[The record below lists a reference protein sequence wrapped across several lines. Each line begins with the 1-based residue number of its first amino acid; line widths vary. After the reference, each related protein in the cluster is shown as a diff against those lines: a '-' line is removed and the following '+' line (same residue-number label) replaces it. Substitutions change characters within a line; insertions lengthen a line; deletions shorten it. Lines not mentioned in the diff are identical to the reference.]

1 MEGPVI
7 RNVSFSTICSGGS
20 PEMPR
25 KEEIKKVLL
34 IGSGP
39 IQIGQAAEFDFS
51 GSQACRALREE
62 GVIVVL
68 VNSNPATIQTDP
80 GMADEIYIE
89 PLRADI
95 IEKIIEKERPDGIL
109 SGMGGQTGLNLTAE
123 LAERGALKNVAI
135 LGTPLEAIY
144 HGEDREKFRDLMQQ
158 IGEPVPRS
166 VILNNIADI
175 GEAIREV
182 GLPAII
188 RPAYT
193 LGGAGGGIA
202 HNDDELRKI
211 VEIGLNR
218 SRIHQVLIEESVVGW
233 KEIEFEVMRDAADT
247 CITVCGM
254 ENVDAMGIHTGES
267 VVVAPIL
274 TLRDDEY
281 QTLRSA
287 AIKIIRAL
295 DVQGGCNIQFA
306 YKDGDYRVIEVNPRV
321 SRSSA
326 LASKATGYPIARVAA
341 KIAIGLRLDEIQNS
355 VTGCTPASFEPSID
369 YVVVKVPRWPFD
381 KFKGADRT
389 LTTAMKSTGEVMAI
403 GRTLE
408 ESFKKALR
416 SLDTDMPHHSNP
428 GEIRMILSRPTDER
442 FSTLFDAFR
451 QGFSVE
457 EVARLTNITPFF
469 LEKIRNIVDLE
480 QSLALDSN
488 PDQIVR
494 AKRCGFTNSEL
505 VRITGRNWEEI
516 EAIAGLPTYKMVDTC
531 AAEFPATTPYYYST
545 WESESEIRKQE
556 KQKVL
561 ILGSGPIRIGQGI
574 EFDYCTV
581 HAVKALREEGIEVH
595 IVNNN
600 PETVST
606 DFDTSDRLYFEPM
619 QLEDI
624 TSILKTDNYYGIM
637 VQFGGQN
644 AVNLAVPIEGEIQ
657 RLGLSTRIL
666 GTSPDAMDVAED
678 RDRFSILLDR
688 LHIPSPPNSSAYS
701 VEEAREKATRIGYP
715 VLVRPS
721 YVLGG
726 RAMEIVHD
734 EVELESYMK
743 EAVRVSR
750 NHPVLIDQFLQNA
763 IELDVDAICD
773 GEDVLIGGIMEHIE
787 EAGVHSGDSACVI
800 PTQSL
805 GPAVLA
811 RVREYTKAIALGLG
825 VVGLVNIQLAIKGN
839 TVYVLEA
846 NPRAS
851 RTVPFVS
858 KATGIPLAMLAAK
871 TMMGKKIKDLGYR
884 ETPISHVA
892 VKEVLLPFNKLPGV
906 DTVLGPEMKSTG
918 EVMGIDYDFGRAYYK
933 ACISADNELP
943 VKGKVFI
950 SVSSEQKDE
959 VIGIA
964 RKLIGLG
971 LTLYGT
977 EGTVAYL
984 AEAGIDAHLIRKV
997 QEGSPNVIDLMRQ
1010 GEIRLIINTPTGKQA
1025 RQDHYQIM
1033 RAAVDY
1039 GIPYITTVQAARAAA
1054 QAIEVIQRE
1063 QVTIEPISHYI
1074 GNVGRSGS
1082 GGQSS

>member
-1 MEGPVI
+1 
-7 RNVSFSTICSGGS
+7 
-20 PEMPR
+20 MP
-25 KEEIKKVLL
+25 KLAHIKKVLL

-62 GVIVVL
+62 GVKVVL

-80 GMADEIYIE
+80 DMADEVYIE

-95 IEKIIEKERPDGIL
+95 IAKIIEKERPDGIL
-109 SGMGGQTGLNLTAE
+109 SGMGGQTGLNMTAE
-123 LAERGALKNVAI
+123 LAERGALTGVEI

-144 HGEDREKFRDLMQQ
+144 QGEDREKFRDLMKK
-158 IGEPVPRS
+158 IGEPVPIS
-166 VILNNIADI
+166 YILNDI
-175 GEAIREV
+175 RQIDEALNCV

-202 HNDDELRKI
+202 QTREELVRI
-211 VEIGLNR
+211 TELGLTR
-218 SRIHQVLIEESVVGW
+218 SRIHQVLIEQSVQGW
-233 KEIEFEVMRDAADT
+233 KEIEFEVMRDASDT
-247 CITVCGM
+247 CVIICGM
-254 ENVDAMGIHTGES
+254 ENVDPMGIHTGES

-274 TLRDDEY
+274 TLRDDEF
-281 QTLRSA
+281 QMMRSA

-295 DVQGGCNIQFA
+295 NVQGGCNIQFA
-306 YKDGDYRVIEVNPRV
+306 FKEGDYRVIEVNPRV

-341 KIAIGLRLDEIQNS
+341 KIAIGLRLDEIRNS
-355 VTGCTPASFEPSID
+355 VTGCTMASFEPSID

-381 KFKGADRT
+381 KFKSADRT
-389 LTTAMKSTGEVMAI
+389 LTTAMKSTGEVMSI

-408 ESFKKALR
+408 EAFKKALR
-416 SLDTDMPHHSNP
+416 SVDTDVTVHTNP
-428 GEIRMILSRPTDER
+428 SEIRMILSRPTDER
-442 FSTLFDAFR
+442 FACLFDAFR

-457 EVARLTNITPFF
+457 EIFNLTKITPFF
-469 LEKIRNIVDLE
+469 LEKIKNIVVMEQDLAVNASPE
-480 QSLALDSN
+480 DIRLAKKYGFSN
-488 PDQIVR
+488 LELR
-494 AKRCGFTNSEL
+494 GLTKKSWSEIEK
-505 VRITGRNWEEI
+505 ITGP
-516 EAIAGLPTYKMVDTC
+516 PTYKMVDTC
-531 AAEFPATTPYYYST
+531 AAEFPAITPYFYST
-545 WESESEIRKQE
+545 HDAETEIIPDD

-561 ILGSGPIRIGQGI
+561 IIGSGPIRIGQGI

-581 HAVKALREEGIEVH
+581 HAVMALRESGIIVH

-606 DFDTSDRLYFEPM
+606 DSDTSDRLFFEPM

-624 TSILKTDNYYGIM
+624 MNILKSDNYYGVM

-644 AVNLAVPIEGEIQ
+644 SVNLAVPIEKEIK
-657 RLGLSTRIL
+657 RLHLVTKVL
-666 GTSPDAMDVAED
+666 GTSPDAMDIAEN
-678 RDRFSILLDR
+678 RDRFSLLLDS
-688 LHIPSPPNSSAYS
+688 LEIPAPPNSSAYS
-701 VEEAREKATRIGYP
+701 AEEAREKAKKIGYP

-734 EVELESYMK
+734 ETELDGYMK

-750 NHPVLIDQFLQNA
+750 NHPVLIDSFLQNA
-763 IELDVDAICD
+763 IELDVDAVCD
-773 GEDVLIGGIMEHIE
+773 GTEVLIGGIMEHIE

-800 PTQSL
+800 PPQSL
-805 GPAVLA
+805 SKSVIS
-811 RVREYTKAIALGLG
+811 RVRDYTRKIALGLG
-825 VVGLVNIQLAIKGN
+825 VVGMVNLQLAVKNDI
-839 TVYVLEA
+839 VYVLEA

-858 KATGIPLAMLAAK
+858 KATGIPLAKIAAK
-871 TMMGKKIKDLGYR
+871 TMMGKKLSELGYKEKNIR
-884 ETPISHVA
+884 HVA

-933 ACISADNELP
+933 ASISADNELP
-943 VKGKVFI
+943 MEGNVFI
-950 SVSSEQKDE
+950 SVSNEQKDE
-959 VIGIA
+959 AIA
-964 RKLIGLG
+964 ISRKLKRLG
-971 LTLYGT
+971 LSLYGT
-977 EGTVAYL
+977 AGTVEYL
-984 AEAGIDAHLIRKV
+984 TQAGIEANLVRKV
-997 QEGSPNVIDLMRQ
+997 QEGSPNVIDLLRR
-1010 GEIRLIINTPTGKQA
+1010 GEIRLIINTPKGKQS

-1039 GIPYITTVQAARAAA
+1039 AVPYITTLQAAKAAA
-1054 QAIEVIQRE
+1054 HAIDAMKKEKI
-1063 QVTIEPISHYI
+1063 TLEPISHYI
-1074 GNVGRSGS
+1074 GE
-1082 GGQSS
+1082 

>member
-1 MEGPVI
+1 MPVK
-7 RNVSFSTICSGGS
+7 
-20 PEMPR
+20 PY
-25 KEEIKKVLL
+25 IKKVLL

-62 GVIVVL
+62 GVKVVL

-80 GMADEIYIE
+80 EMADEIYIE
-89 PLRADI
+89 PIRADVI
-95 IEKIIEKERPDGIL
+95 AKIIEKERPDGIL
-109 SGMGGQTGLNLTAE
+109 SGMGGQTGLNMTAE
-123 LAERGALKNVAI
+123 LAELGALEDVEI

-144 HGEDREKFRDLMQQ
+144 QGEDREKFRSLMED
-158 IGEPVPRS
+158 IGEPVPKS
-166 VILNNIADI
+166 MILNRLDQLD
-175 GEAIREV
+175 EAMETV

-193 LGGAGGGIA
+193 LGGSGGGIA
-202 HNDDELRKI
+202 HTREELDRI
-211 VEIGLNR
+211 VEIGLTR

-247 CITVCGM
+247 CIIVCGM

-274 TLRDDEY
+274 SLRDDEF
-281 QTLRSA
+281 QMLRSA

-306 YKDGDYRVIEVNPRV
+306 YQNGEYRVIEVNPRV

-341 KIAIGLRLDEIQNS
+341 KIAIGLCLDEITNS
-355 VTGCTPASFEPSID
+355 VTGCTPASFEPAID
-369 YVVVKVPRWPFD
+369 YIVVKVPRWPFD
-381 KFKGADRT
+381 KFKNADRT

-403 GRTLE
+403 GRNVE
-408 ESFKKALR
+408 EAFKKALR
-416 SLDTDMPHHSNP
+416 SLDTDIYRHTNP
-428 GEIRMILSRPTDER
+428 SEIRMILSRPTDER
-442 FSTLFDAFR
+442 YATLFDAFR
-451 QGFSVE
+451 EGFTVE
-457 EVARLTNITPFF
+457 EVSGLTNIIPFF
-469 LEKIRNIVDLE
+469 LEKIKNVVDLE
-480 QSLALDSN
+480 AKLATGATDDDIRL
-488 PDQIVR
+488 
-494 AKRCGFTNSEL
+494 AKTYGFTDDEL
-505 VRITGRNWEEI
+505 VELTGRKLDAI
-516 EAIAGLPTYKMVDTC
+516 EAMVGVPTYKMVDTC
-531 AAEFPATTPYYYST
+531 AAEFPAQTPYFYST
-545 WESESEIRKQE
+545 WEEDCEIVPDSR
-556 KQKVL
+556 QKVL

-581 HAVKALREEGIEVH
+581 HAVKALREEDVEVH

-606 DFDTSDRLYFEPM
+606 DFDTSDRLFFEPM
-619 QLEDI
+619 QLEDVI
-624 TSILKTDNYYGIM
+624 NILKKDNYFGVM

-644 AVNLAVPIEGEIQ
+644 AVNLAVPIHQ
-657 RLGLSTRIL
+657 RIAELGLATKIL
-666 GTSPDAMDVAED
+666 GTTPDSMDIAED
-678 RDRFSILLDR
+678 RDRFAALLAD
-688 LHIPSPPNSSAYS
+688 LDIPSPPNTSAFS
-701 VEEAREKATRIGYP
+701 LEEARAKAGAIGYP

-734 EVELESYMK
+734 EIELESYMK

-750 NHPVLIDQFLQNA
+750 HHPVLIDSFLQNA
-763 IELDVDAICD
+763 VELDVDAVCD

-805 GPAVLA
+805 PEAILE
-811 RVREYTKAIALGLG
+811 RVRDYTKKISLGLG
-825 VVGLVNIQLAIKGN
+825 VIGLVNIQLAVKDDI
-839 TVYVLEA
+839 VYVLEA

-858 KATGIPLAMLAAK
+858 KATGIPLAKIAAK
-871 TMMGKKIKDLGYR
+871 VMIEKKLKDLGFAER
-884 ETPISHVA
+884 PICHVA

-933 ACISADNELP
+933 ASISADNELP
-943 VKGKVFI
+943 LEGNVFI
-950 SVSSEQKDE
+950 SISRDQREE
-959 VIGIA
+959 IIPIA
-964 RKLIGLG
+964 KTFKEIGLS
-971 LTLYGT
+971 LYGT
-977 EGTVAYL
+977 QGTVEFL
-984 AEAGIDAHLIRKV
+984 NEAGIEASLVRKV
-997 QEGSPNVIDLMRQ
+997 QEGSPNVIDLLRR
-1010 GEIRLIINTPTGKQA
+1010 GEIRLIVNTPMDKQS

-1039 GIPYITTVQAARAAA
+1039 GVPYITTIQAARAAA
-1054 QAIEVIQRE
+1054 LAIQAINKEKI
-1063 QVTIEPISHYI
+1063 TIEPLSHYH
-1074 GNVGRSGS
+1074 S
-1082 GGQSS
+1082 

>member
-1 MEGPVI
+1 
-7 RNVSFSTICSGGS
+7 
-20 PEMPR
+20 MP
-25 KEEIKKVLL
+25 KKPEIKKVLL

-51 GSQACRALREE
+51 GTQACRALREE
-62 GVIVVL
+62 GVKVVL

-80 GMADEIYIE
+80 ETADVIYVE
-89 PLRADI
+89 PIRAEI

-109 SGMGGQTGLNLTAE
+109 SGMGGQTGLNMTAE
-123 LAERGALKNVAI
+123 LAERGALANVQV

-144 HGEDREKFRDLMQQ
+144 QGEDREKFRSLMGE
-158 IGEPVPRS
+158 IGEPVPKS
-166 VILNNIADI
+166 MILNSLSQVD
-175 GEAIREV
+175 EALAIV

-193 LGGAGGGIA
+193 LGGSGGGIA
-202 HNDDELRKI
+202 HTRDELIRI
-211 VEIGLNR
+211 IEIGLTR
-218 SRIHQVLIEESVVGW
+218 SRIHQVLVEESVVGW

-247 CITVCGM
+247 CIIVCGM

-274 TLRDDEY
+274 TLRDDEF
-281 QTLRSA
+281 QLLRSA
-287 AIKIIRAL
+287 SIKIIRAL

-341 KIAIGLRLDEIQNS
+341 KIAIGLHLDEITNS
-355 VTGCTPASFEPSID
+355 VTGCTPASFEPAID
-369 YVVVKVPRWPFD
+369 YIVVKVPRWPFD
-381 KFKGADRT
+381 KFKNADRT

-403 GRTLE
+403 GRCVE
-408 ESFKKALR
+408 EAFKKALR
-416 SLDTDMPHHSNP
+416 SLDTDVYTHTNAN
-428 GEIRMILSRPTDER
+428 EIRMILSRPTDER
-442 FSTLFDAFR
+442 FPTLFDAFKAS
-451 QGFSVE
+451 FPLAE
-457 EVARLTNITPFF
+457 IHDLTDIAPFF
-469 LEKIRNIVDLE
+469 LEKIKNIVDLE
-480 QSLALDSN
+480 QRLSESATKGDIILA
-488 PDQIVR
+488 R
-494 AKRCGFTNSEL
+494 KYGFTEAEL
-505 VRITGRNWEEI
+505 TALTGISPAEI
-516 EAIAGLPTYKMVDTC
+516 REIAGDPAYKMVDTC
-531 AAEFPATTPYYYST
+531 AAEFPATTPYFYST
-545 WESESEIRKQE
+545 FDKECEIPPNDRN
-556 KQKVL
+556 KVL

-581 HAVKALREEGIEVH
+581 HAVKALREEQVEVH

-606 DFDTSDRLYFEPM
+606 DFDTSDRLFFEPM
-619 QLEDI
+619 ALEDI
-624 TSILKTDNYYGIM
+624 MNILEKDHYSGVM

-644 AVNLAVPIEGEIQ
+644 AVNLAVPISDELIRRGMD
-657 RLGLSTRIL
+657 TRIL
-666 GTSPDAMDVAED
+666 GTTPDSMDIAED
-678 RDRFSILLDR
+678 RDRFSALLRD
-688 LHIPSPPNSSAYS
+688 LDIPSPPNSSAYS
-701 VEEAREKATRIGYP
+701 LGEAREKAAAIGYP

-734 EVELESYMK
+734 EIELESYMK

-750 NHPVLIDQFLQNA
+750 NHPVLIDSFLQNA
-763 IELDVDAICD
+763 IELDIDAVCD
-773 GEDVLIGGIMEHIE
+773 GEEVLIGGIMEHIE

-805 GPAVLA
+805 SPVVIEK
-811 RVREYTKAIALGLG
+811 VRDYTTRIALGIG
-825 VVGLVNIQLAIKGN
+825 VVGLVNLQMAVKGE
-839 TVYVLEA
+839 TVYILEA

-858 KATGIPLAMLAAK
+858 KATGIPLAKIAAK
-871 TMMGKKIKDLGYR
+871 VMIGKKLKDLGIDEPR
-884 ETPISHVA
+884 ICHTA

-943 VKGKVFI
+943 VRGNIFI
-950 SVSSEQKDE
+950 SVISEQKDE
-959 VIGIA
+959 VIPIA
-964 RKLIGLG
+964 RKLRELG
-971 LTLYGT
+971 LALYGT
-977 EGTVAYL
+977 SGTVDYL
-984 AEAGIDAHLIRKV
+984 SDAGIDAHLIRKV
-997 QEGSPNVIDLMRQ
+997 QEGSPNVIDLLRK
-1010 GEIRLIINTPTGKQA
+1010 GEIRLIINTPSDKQS

-1039 GIPYITTVQAARAAA
+1039 GVPYITTVQAARAAA
-1054 QAIEVIQRE
+1054 YAIEAIKKERI
-1063 QVTIEPISHYI
+1063 TIEPLAHYHK
-1074 GNVGRSGS
+1074 R
-1082 GGQSS
+1082 